1 VNSLAH
7 FDTVEIG
14 LAATLKVR
22 VGELP
27 DVLLNL
33 SRIVINMFNLVSQD
47 RYEELR
53 NALTLEK
60 PYLLS
65 CRTKLEKLE

>member
-1 VNSLAH
+1 MAH

-14 LAATLKVR
+14 LAATLEVR

-27 DVLLNL
+27 DVLFDL
-33 SRIVINMFNLVSQD
+33 SRIVVDMFDLASQT
-47 RYEELR
+47 RHEELR
-53 NALTLEK
+53 NVLTLEK

>member
-1 VNSLAH
+1 LAH
-7 FDTVEIG
+7 FDAVEIG
-14 LAATLKVR
+14 LAATLKVG

-27 DVLLNL
+27 DVLLDL
-33 SRIVINMFNLVSQD
+33 SRIVIDMFNLASQT

-53 NALTLEK
+53 NVLTLEK